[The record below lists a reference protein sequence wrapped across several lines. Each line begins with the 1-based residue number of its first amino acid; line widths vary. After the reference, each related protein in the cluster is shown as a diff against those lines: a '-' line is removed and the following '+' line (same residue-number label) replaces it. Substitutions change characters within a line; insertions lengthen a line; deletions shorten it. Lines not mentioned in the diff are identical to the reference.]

1 METVRERVLEALRLA
16 THPWDDDELSGRLG
30 IHPRQ
35 TVNQAARKLE
45 REGLIRRVS
54 GPDEK
59 LVNVLADDAGVST
72 PVVVERPQLHQPP
85 PGDSG
90 EQRAAERLM
99 LDALGRDLGG
109 LILQPARIHVGDVNV
124 EVDGADAERNVLVEC
139 WAHQGIVKPAQKH
152 KVLGDALK
160 LTWVASQL
168 PLCPRLILCLS
179 DLVAA
184 APFTTAQS
192 WAAAAFRDLGIEVHV
207 VTLDD
212 ETRQRVQNAQSRQ
225 YR

>member
-1 METVRERVLEALRLA
+1 MRACQ
-16 THPWDDDELSGRLG
+16 HPWSLS
-30 IHPRQ
+30 
-35 TVNQAARKLE
+35 ARHS
-45 REGLIRRVS
+45 INHRRVT
-54 GPDEK
+54 
-59 LVNVLADDAGVST
+59 LVS
-72 PVVVERPQLHQPP
+72 
-85 PGDSG
+85 S
-90 EQRAAERLM
+90 EQRKDSCWMPSDVIWAASSCSQR
-99 LDALGRDLGG
+99 GSN
-109 LILQPARIHVGDVNV
+109 VGDVNV

-139 WAHQGIVKPAQKH
+139 WAQQGIVKPAQKH

-168 PLCPRLILCLS
+168 PLRPRLILCLS